1 MFKEEWGELY
11 PYDLEEPL
19 AARMHVDHC
28 VETLRLGL
36 MCYSDVTPVFLE
48 VNEDRLY
55 GQQANFNVYH
65 KCRDFDALVDYVSD
79 HAQEIE
85 DPEKFRS
92 THIRT
97 GGLPLATAKPKPKS
111 KSKSGDKATKTAEEK
126 SQVTKAKVAATGV

>member
-11 PYDLEEPL
+11 PFDLEEPL

-28 VETLRLGL
+28 IETLRLGL

-48 VNEDRLY
+48 VNEDRIY

-97 GGLPLATAKPKPKS
+97 GGLPLATQKPKPKS
-111 KSKSGDKATKTAEEK
+111 KSSESKATKTEEGK

>member
-1 MFKEEWGELY
+1 MFNEDWGDLY
-11 PYDLEEPL
+11 PHDLTEPL

-28 VETLRLGL
+28 LETLRLGL

-48 VNEDRLY
+48 VNEERIY

-65 KCRDFDALVDYVSD
+65 KCRDFDKLVDYVSD

-85 DPEKFRS
+85 DPEKWRS

-97 GGLPLATAKPKPKS
+97 GGLPLATPKPKS
-111 KSKSGDKATKTAEEK
+111 TSSGVKSAKADIT
-126 SQVTKAKVAATGV
+126 KVAAAAMKPTGV